1 MKKLLLLMAAGLTMS
16 SAFAQY
22 GNNSVVFSNFQEANP
37 KKAIDASHRALN
49 LQTNTANKTTGGP
62 KSGWFSYV
70 DVMAST
76 NIKGWYSSMYNDSTL
91 RGYDASTSSYY
102 FVKHHGSG
110 FSFDP
115 YSKVWDSAFVD
126 INSIPGFTIAKT
138 QGYTIDSVTFD
149 GRYNRQSYNNY
160 TDTLF
165 FDLVKMGGATTGVST
180 FSLRSGPSAANANQS
195 SDSTLRF
202 NLATYDADRNKISDS
217 TGADKISWY
226 ILLNQAFF
234 NDSSANGSH
243 GQSIVVPNGGL
254 QVAAGNGAV
263 LYMHFKSGHVYP
275 FGTNIDS
282 ANTWRQFSY
291 ELAGE
296 NTLPVQVAKEVNCGL
311 ISTWESRYAP
321 YYIPYQGH
329 RMTIPT
335 LFYSADAGNDWP
347 YFAFHVQCADC
358 ENAGVAHV
366 SGIIGAVKAYPNP
379 ANSEVK
385 MPVTVN
391 KAANVTVSLI
401 NTLGQNV
408 AAQDLGKVAAG
419 QTATATFS
427 TSSLPAGIYIY
438 SVNADG
444 QVMTGRVVVAH

>member
-1 MKKLLLLMAAGLTMS
+1 MKKLLLLMAAGLTVS

-22 GNNSVVFSNFQEANP
+22 GNNSIIFSNAQDAGHKTAINP
-37 KKAIDASHRALN
+37 NNRPLATQNNNS
-49 LQTNTANKTTGGP
+49 ANKPTGGA

-70 DVMAST
+70 DVMATT
-76 NIKGWYSSMYNDSTL
+76 NVKGWYSTMYNDSTL
-91 RGYDASTSSYY
+91 KGTSGGTPY

-126 INSIPGFTIAKT
+126 INAIPGFTIART
-138 QGYTIDSVTFD
+138 QGYTIDSVLFD
-149 GRYNRQSYNNY
+149 GRYNRQPYNNY
-160 TDTLF
+160 VDTMF
-165 FDLVKMGGATTGVST
+165 FDLVKMGGATTGTNT
-180 FSLRSGPSAANANQS
+180 FSLRSGPSAGNATQS
-195 SDSTLRF
+195 VDSTLRF
-202 NLATYDADRNKISDS
+202 NLATYDPANNKISDS
-217 TGADKISWY
+217 CGADKISWY

-243 GQSIVVPNGGL
+243 GNSIVVPNGGL
-254 QVAAGNGAV
+254 QVAANNGAV
-263 LYMHFKSGHVYP
+263 LYMHFKSGHDYG
-275 FGTNIDS
+275 FGYNLDS

-296 NTLPVQVAKEVNCGL
+296 STEAYQTAKESNCGM

-329 RMTIPT
+329 KMTIPT
-335 LFYSADAGNDWP
+335 VFYAADAGNDWP
-347 YFAFHVQCADC
+347 YFAFHVQCANC
-358 ENAGVAHV
+358 ENAGVNHV

-379 ANSEVK
+379 ANNEVLL
-385 MPVTVN
+385 PVTVT
-391 KAANVTVSLI
+391 KAANVKVSLI
-401 NTLGQNV
+401 NTLGQNI